1 MRFGGRF
8 QRMMYGRYGQD
19 QLGIFC
25 FAAYVV
31 VWLISMFLRGTR
43 IALVLNVIEVMLVAA
58 YFFRFFSRN
67 IYKRQME
74 NQKFLKVWNRV
85 KNFFKFYQ
93 LRYRERN
100 GVKKLYRCPK
110 CRQVIRVP
118 KGRGKIAITCPKCRF
133 EFIKK
138 T

>member
-1 MRFGGRF
+1 MRFLGRF

-19 QLGIFC
+19 QLGMFC
-25 FAAYVV
+25 FVMYVV
-31 VWLISMFLRGTR
+31 LWLVSMFFRGTR
-43 IALVLNVIEVMLVAA
+43 IALVLNVLEIMLVAV

-74 NQKFLKVWNRV
+74 NRKFLAVWNRV
-85 KNFFKFYQ
+85 KSFFKFYQ
-93 LRYRERN
+93 MRFRERN

-110 CRQVIRVP
+110 CHQIIRVP
-118 KGRGKIAITCPKCRF
+118 KGRGKIAISCPKCRF
-133 EFIKK
+133 EFIKR